1 MNRRFGTFR
10 KGRLSFHE
18 RLFFIGGGAMLFAV
32 FALAIIVIYSQGE
45 ADANEMSKGSNID
58 ANADALSVERI
69 MLLAPK
75 DEVAQGT
82 RLGAQHF
89 TEISWPRNEIP
100 EGAIRRIEE
109 VEGLYAKADLP
120 ARQPLLRGNLSQ
132 TQLVGGVSDLIP
144 PGHRAS
150 TIKVDDT
157 TGVEFW
163 TQPGSHVDVLVTYH
177 DKEDNK
183 EKTQIAIED
192 AVVVSY
198 NGNIQ
203 RGNKPDMG
211 GGMLSRPSNTAT
223 VTLAV
228 PVIDS
233 VRLATIQAMGKISLV
248 LRPPGEMKSAG
259 NITITATDIS
269 QQDGRKTRKETAR
282 RPNGR
287 VQYRDKNGVMRDVEI
302 HGEEWIETSDDKPS

>member
-1 MNRRFGTFR
+1 
-10 KGRLSFHE
+10 LSFHE

-45 ADANEMSKGSNID
+45 ADAGEMSKGGNID
-58 ANADALSVERI
+58 ANADSLSVERI
-69 MLLAPK
+69 MILAPK
-75 DEVAQGT
+75 DDVAQGT
-82 RLGAQHF
+82 RLGAQQF
-89 TEISWPRNEIP
+89 AEISWPRNDIP

-109 VEGLYAKADLP
+109 VEGMYAKADLV
-120 ARQPLLRGNLSQ
+120 ARQPLLRTNLSQ

-163 TQPGSHVDVLVTYH
+163 TTAGSHVDVLVTYH
-177 DKEDNK
+177 DKEDGK

-192 AVVVSY
+192 AVVISY
-198 NGNIQ
+198 NGNTA
-203 RGNKPDMG
+203 RGAKPDMS
-211 GGMLSRPSNTAT
+211 GGMLSRPTNTAT

-259 NITITATDIS
+259 NLTVSATDIS
-269 QQDGRKTRKETAR
+269 QQSPGKTAKQTAH

-287 VQYRDKNGVMRDVEI
+287 VQYRDRNGVQRDVEI
-302 HGEEWIETSDDKPS
+302 HGEEWIETSEDKPN

>member
-1 MNRRFGTFR
+1 
-10 KGRLSFHE
+10 
-18 RLFFIGGGAMLFAV
+18 MLFAV
-32 FALAIIVIYSQGE
+32 FALAIIVIYSQNE
-45 ADANEMSKGSNID
+45 ADANESNKAGNID
-58 ANADALSVERI
+58 ANSDSLSVERI

-82 RLGAQHF
+82 RLSAQHF
-89 TEISWPRNEIP
+89 KEVSWPRNEIP

-109 VEGLYAKADLP
+109 VEGMYAKADLP
-120 ARQPLLRGNLSQ
+120 SGQPLLRNNLSQ

-163 TQPGSHVDVLVTYH
+163 TTAGSHVDVLVTYH
-177 DKEDNK
+177 DKEDGK

-198 NGNIQ
+198 NGNTA
-203 RGNKPDMG
+203 RGAKPDMSG
-211 GGMLSRPSNTAT
+211 GLMSSRPSSTAT

-233 VRLATIQAMGKISLV
+233 VKLATIQAMGKISLV

-259 NITITATDIS
+259 NITVTATDIS
-269 QQDGRKTRKETAR
+269 QQGPSKGPKQAAH

-287 VQYRDKNGVMRDVEI
+287 VQYRDHNGVQRDVEI
-302 HGEEWIETSDDKPS
+302 HGDEWIETSEDKPS